1 MSKTSNGCFGEGV
14 RSGYAKLAVTMH
26 SLTCVLT
33 LTGTNMTVQRPVTAY
48 TAVFNKRSIKSIVTI
63 NLV

>member
-48 TAVFNKRSIKSIVTI
+48 TAVFNKKEY
-63 NLV
+63 